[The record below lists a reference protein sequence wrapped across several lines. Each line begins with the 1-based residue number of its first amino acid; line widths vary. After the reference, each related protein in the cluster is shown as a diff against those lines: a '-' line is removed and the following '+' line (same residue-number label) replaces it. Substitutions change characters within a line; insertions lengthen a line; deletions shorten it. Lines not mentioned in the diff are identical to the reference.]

1 MRVFTAGL
9 FALWLISPA
18 TGAPVPKERAE
29 AEKIV
34 GTWKMTRDSS
44 GGTDTNLTL
53 EFTQGGQM
61 TIRQVQMNGQ
71 VTEYVGTYRVV
82 GTELPYEVK
91 QGTRVKAE
99 TLTIKKLT
107 ADELIVVD
115 PEGLKEEFSRVKKMP
130 EPKKDEK
137 K

>member
-1 MRVFTAGL
+1 MRVFTPCL
-9 FALWLISPA
+9 VALCLSVPA
-18 TGAPVPKERAE
+18 AGAPVPKERAE

-34 GTWKMTRDSS
+34 GTWKMTLDSN

-61 TIRQVQMNGQ
+61 TIRQVQKSGQ

-91 QGTRVKAE
+91 QGYGGEGRDAHHQEADRRRVDRGRSGGAE
-99 TLTIKKLT
+99 
-107 ADELIVVD
+107 
-115 PEGLKEEFSRVKKMP
+115 GRVRA
-130 EPKKDEK
+130 
-137 K
+137 

>member
-1 MRVFTAGL
+1 MRVLAAL
-9 FALWLISPA
+9 FVLCACVPVL
-18 TGAPVPKERAE
+18 GAPVPKERAD

-34 GTWKMTRDSS
+34 GTWKMTLDSQ
-44 GGTDTNLTL
+44 GGTDVNLEL
-53 EFTQGGQM
+53 EFTQGGKM
-61 TIRQVQMNGQ
+61 TIRQVLSNGQ
-71 VTEYVGTYRVV
+71 VSLYAGTYRVV

-107 ADELIVVD
+107 ANELIVVD
-115 PEGLKEEFSRVKKMP
+115 PDGLKEEFARVKKD